1 MTHDSH
7 FSDVEKQLPTKPYKR
22 TQITEIQLFGI
33 YQMLTVTDEEW
44 KQSWQFIGGEGH
56 FIK

>member
-33 YQMLTVTDEEW
+33 YQMLTVTDEE
-44 KQSWQFIGGEGH
+44 
-56 FIK
+56 